1 MIIVFFS
8 NVSLNKM
15 FLFSRYFAMH
25 EAPYLRDGTVT
36 NAKIILI
43 NERTARLETNRSCT
57 VMLAKRDSGVMFCL
71 QSYQH
76 LKSIDHF
83 CINPIRRIGLIH

>member
-1 MIIVFFS
+1 MIVVYIS

-43 NERTARLETNRSCT
+43 NERPARLETNRSCT
-57 VMLAKRDSGVMFCL
+57 AIPAKSNSGVMFV
-71 QSYQH
+71 Y
-76 LKSIDHF
+76 IV
-83 CINPIRRIGLIH
+83 IRT